1 MADKADLTG
10 LFDRLSRSAFRQ
22 RFRLLEPEQGYLR
35 RKGLDKVLEHAAEFI
50 EQRLA
55 PAEPANYGNRMET
68 ALSVTEG
75 CVIENL
81 HTGDIGV
88 SGSEQCRSHL

>member
-1 MADKADLTG
+1 MMTRQ
-10 LFDRLSRSAFRQ
+10 RLSK
-22 RFRLLEPEQGYLR
+22 PNW
-35 RKGLDKVLEHAAEFI
+35 I
-50 EQRLA
+50 LA
-55 PAEPANYGNRMET
+55 IWILIKLAGKTQELAIFNWVEA

-88 SGSEQCRSHL
+88 SGSEQYRSHL